1 MKVVGIS
8 GSLRSRSWNT
18 QLLETV
24 LRMIPA
30 DVETS
35 WMTPGD
41 LPLFNEDLEAD
52 PPAAVLDFQ
61 ARVDAA
67 GGIIVCTPEYNLG
80 MPGVLKNAFDW
91 LSRPPAQQLPKL
103 QGKPVL
109 LMGTSPGPYGTISAQ
124 NGAVQMFRALRMPL
138 CPGFLAIPSAH
149 ESFRDGKLQ
158 NDNLRARLQTQ
169 IDLFLTMLADE
180 ED

>member
-8 GSLRSRSWNT
+8 GSLRSGSWNT

-24 LRMIPA
+24 LQMMPA
-30 DVETS
+30 DAAPS
-35 WMTPGD
+35 RLSPGD
-41 LPLFNEDLEAD
+41 LPLFNEDLETD
-52 PPAAVLDFQ
+52 PPEAVLDFQ
-61 ARVDAA
+61 AQVDSA
-67 GGIIVCTPEYNLG
+67 GGIVVCTPEYNLG

-149 ESFRDGKLQ
+149 ESFRDGKLD
-158 NDNLRARLQTQ
+158 NDKLRTRLQTQ
-169 IDLFLTMLADE
+169 IDQFLAMLGGE
-180 ED
+180 EE